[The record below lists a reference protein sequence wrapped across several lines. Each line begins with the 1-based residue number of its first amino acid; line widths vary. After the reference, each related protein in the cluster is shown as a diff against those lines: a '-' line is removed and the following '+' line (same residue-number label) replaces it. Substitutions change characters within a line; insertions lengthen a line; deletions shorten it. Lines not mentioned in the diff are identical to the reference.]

1 MAVDKRVVILCEGPS
16 DEAILKVLFQEDRL
30 HHITPWFQPLGGET
44 EFKRKE
50 LRSRVCF
57 NLKTPGVLAVFA
69 LVDLKGFSLNYPTDV
84 VSYRDKAKF
93 IKTHLKG
100 FLSDLPESV
109 KFYPHVAVH
118 DIEAWILADENAV
131 ANYFRKST
139 INYNA
144 NSPEAIDFDKP
155 PSHLL
160 EDFFIENKGHR
171 YRKTVHASE
180 LFLAVNFDTVYNKCP
195 HFRDFFDDLIK
206 VTT

>member
-1 MAVDKRVVILCEGPS
+1 MAAERTVVILCEGPS
-16 DEAILKVLFQEDRL
+16 DEGILKILFQNKRL
-30 HHITPWFQPLGGET
+30 VHITPWFQPLDGET
-44 EFKRKE
+44 KFKRKE
-50 LRSRVCF
+50 LRSRVCC

-84 VSYRDKAKF
+84 VSYGDKAKF

-144 NSPEAIDFDKP
+144 NSPEAIDFDRP
-155 PSHLL
+155 PSYILKDL
-160 EDFFIENKGHR
+160 FKGKGIG
-171 YRKTVHASE
+171 YMKIVHAPE
-180 LFLAVNFDTVYNKCP
+180 LFMEVNLDTVYNKCP
-195 HFRDFFDDLIK
+195 HFRDFFDDLMR
-206 VTT
+206 V